1 MKRGTAV
8 QGESWHA
15 QARRGRAGPG
25 PNTGARYKRSAIG
38 RNVSTGRG
46 MPAAASR
53 TAVMSLGG

>member
-1 MKRGTAV
+1 V